1 MERVPGEYR
10 SLTLRRISSKWR
22 AQVFFRSVESRKA
35 PVDPAESLEVI
46 AFLEAANASRRSGE
60 WVSLDVG

>member
-1 MERVPGEYR
+1 VIEGDGNSFYAGLLDKIIR
-10 SLTLRRISSKWR
+10 
-22 AQVFFRSVESRKA
+22 FVESRKA
-35 PVDPAESLEVI
+35 PVDPAESLEAI